1 MLNKYFLNGVM
12 RENVKIR
19 MFDKGF
25 LFNLF
30 RIFLGFLREKLLV
43 IRVILRVIYVEMG
56 WLEFRVLIRE
66 MWIGF

>member
-1 MLNKYFLNGVM
+1 M